1 MQVIDSRQRYWL
13 TRTYR
18 PMSTML
24 IALNFLAK
32 GMIYVMPDDTMS
44 RATQQILS
52 SLVNYDK
59 FWGLL
64 CLVLGAALVASTV
77 IKRCRHGFQVLLVAC
92 FFQCFFTVTE
102 ALSVWPLL
110 PILMGAEIVVSLLC
124 IIVFAS
130 YYDRRGEK

>member
-1 MQVIDSRQRYWL
+1 MQVLDSRQRHWL

-18 PMSTML
+18 PMSTAL
-24 IALNFLAK
+24 IALNFLIK
-32 GMIYVMPDDTMS
+32 GLIYVMPDDTMS

-59 FWGLL
+59 FWGVL

-77 IKRCRHGFQVLLVAC
+77 IKRCRHGFHAIGVAC
-92 FFQCFFTVTE
+92 FVQCFFTATE
-102 ALSVWPLL
+102 AMSVWPRL
-110 PILMGAEIVVSLLC
+110 PILMSAEIVVSLLC